1 MEKAC
6 PYDQLPEGFRDRTA
20 NKGFAVELRMDYVA
34 AKGEVVKSEEIA
46 GANATV
52 SGTEVTALLPVLLES
67 RRHSR
72 RSDSFDKIDEA

>member
-1 MEKAC
+1 
-6 PYDQLPEGFRDRTA
+6 
-20 NKGFAVELRMDYVA
+20 MDYVA